1 MDKKDIIELTNKLY
15 KITLFF
21 PKKEP
26 LRYKIREIGNRVLE
40 GITALEV
47 FHTPIQEDNFLA
59 VDNLESKNLIFNLKK
74 DIDIILSYF
83 EVVKYQNWISYFEV
97 LEIQDKYDKIKSN
110 LQDELNRIQPA
121 QTESLF
127 KPIKVEK
134 NKELDERKQK
144 ILTLLKEKDQ
154 LQVWQVKEFL
164 PDVSKRTLRRDF
176 EYLLKQGL
184 VQRIGERNN
193 TFYKL
198 S

>member
-1 MDKKDIIELTNKLY
+1 MDNKDIIELTNKLY
-15 KITLFF
+15 KKTLLF

-47 FHTPIQEDNFLA
+47 FHTSEQGHDFLP
-59 VDNLESKNLIFNLKK
+59 VDNSENESLIFSLKR
-74 DIDIILSYF
+74 DLDIIISYF
-83 EVVKYQNWISYFEV
+83 EVVKYQNWISYFEA
-97 LEIQDKYDKIKSN
+97 LEIQDKYGKIKSN
-110 LQDELNRIQPA
+110 LEDELSRIQPT

-127 KPIKVEK
+127 KPFKPEK
-134 NKELDERKQK
+134 NKDLDERKKK
-144 ILTLLKEKDQ
+144 ILSFLKEKNQ
-154 LQVWQVKEFL
+154 AQVWQVKEFL

-184 VQRIGERNN
+184 VKRIGERNN